1 MQIMNRFISPWQAC
15 EPYFLLLSFD
25 MFLSVF
31 LNSNMKGINM
41 FQYVVKKTGSFLA
54 ILVGITFISFLLSY
68 LSPGDPVEIM
78 MKKKG
83 NMVSEEVIQQKKE
96 ELGLDKPVLIQY
108 AKWLKGIAGGDFGTS
123 YKSNKPVLKE
133 ITKCLPYTV
142 KLTMISM
149 ILTMLLST
157 PLGILCARYKD
168 GLLDNFFRFVTY
180 LFSSLPSFFLALVLM
195 YVLSLRL
202 KLFPVIAKGNK
213 GGIVMPALVLSLTL
227 ASWYIRQ
234 VRAIVLKELEKE
246 YIDGLLARGLSETK
260 ILFGHVLR
268 NCLMPLVT
276 LAGISF
282 GTMLGGSTIVES
294 IFTWPG
300 VGKMAVDAITS
311 RDYPVIQGY
320 VVWMAV
326 IFLFINTIVEGSYS
340 LMDPRI
346 RRGKAEIE

>member
-1 MQIMNRFISPWQAC
+1 ML
-15 EPYFLLLSFD
+15 YFTKK
-25 MFLSVF
+25 MF
-31 LNSNMKGINM
+31 
-41 FQYVVKKTGSFLA
+41 SFLTVL
-54 ILVGITFISFLLSY
+54 IGITFLSFLLSC

-83 NMVSEEVIQQKKE
+83 GMVSEEVIQQKRE
-96 ELGLDKPVLIQY
+96 ELGLNQPIAVQY
-108 AKWLKGIAGGDFGTS
+108 IKWLKGIVRGDFGTS

-133 ITKCLPYTV
+133 IRKSLPYTV
-142 KLTMISM
+142 RLT
-149 ILTMLLST
+149 LLSMSLT
-157 PLGILCARYKD
+157 LLFSMPLGILCARKKD
-168 GLLDNFFRFVTY
+168 GFLDHSMRFITCV
-180 LFSSLPSFFLALVLM
+180 FSSLPSFFLALIFM
-195 YVLSLRL
+195 YILALKL

-213 GGIVMPALVLSLTL
+213 NGIVMPALVLSLSL

-246 YIDGLLARGLSETK
+246 YIDGLLARGVPEKK
-260 ILFGHVLR
+260 ILFHHVLR

-276 LAGISF
+276 LTGISF

-300 VGKMAVDAITS
+300 VGKMAVDAITA

-320 VVWMAV
+320 VVWMAG
-326 IFLFINTIVEGSYS
+326 IFLFINVVVECSYS

-346 RRGKAEIE
+346 RRRKERTE